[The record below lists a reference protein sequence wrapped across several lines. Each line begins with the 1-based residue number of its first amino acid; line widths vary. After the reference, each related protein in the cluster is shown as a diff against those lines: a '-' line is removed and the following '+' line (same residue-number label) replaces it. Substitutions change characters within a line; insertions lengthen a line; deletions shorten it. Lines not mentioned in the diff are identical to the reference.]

1 MNKAL
6 TNLNDGQKKPP
17 HHVGEDRDGE
27 EIQPVTSWNKR
38 IYSKLRLHFDYTST
52 KKQPGAPRLAVPFLS
67 TIDNNTRLNTEGT
80 QWKQSSPLSPLL
92 LGSLFGLG

>member
-1 MNKAL
+1 
-6 TNLNDGQKKPP
+6 
-17 HHVGEDRDGE
+17 
-27 EIQPVTSWNKR
+27 EIRPVTQWNKR
-38 IYSKLRLHFDYTST
+38 IYSNLRLHFDYTST

-80 QWKQSSPLSPLL
+80 QWKQSSPLSLLL